1 MSAVSHPYALTV
13 DTFPLVEIQTAI
25 HISEVPVWPL
35 DVRFKR
41 LSARATPPARATD
54 GSACYDLYA
63 DEAGVIEPGI
73 VRSVGTG
80 WAAQLPPG
88 TVMLVFGRSGLT
100 AKSAVRLANGV
111 GVVDSDYRG
120 ELRCL
125 LTMDAPQD
133 TEGSWFHVQPG
144 MRIAQFTVLEL
155 PLLQLTEV
163 EELDP
168 TERGEGGF
176 GSTGLT
182 ADGGTG
188 VTSNS

>member
-1 MSAVSHPYALTV
+1 MAA
-13 DTFPLVEIQTAI
+13 DTSPQVEPQTEI
-25 HISEVPVWPL
+25 HISEVPVFPL
-35 DVRFKR
+35 GVPFKR
-41 LSARATPPARATD
+41 LSARAIPPARATG

-63 DEAGVIEPGI
+63 DEAGVIEPG
-73 VRSVGTG
+73 SVQSIGTG

-88 TVMLVFGRSGLT
+88 TVMLVFGRSGL
-100 AKSAVRLANGV
+100 AARSGVRLANGV

-125 LTMDAPQD
+125 LTMDAPPGD
-133 TEGSWFHVQPG
+133 VAHAFFRVQPG
-144 MRIAQFTVLEL
+144 MRIAQFMVLEL
-155 PLLQLTEV
+155 PLLQLIEV

-182 ADGGTG
+182 AGGGTG
-188 VTSNS
+188 VTSDS